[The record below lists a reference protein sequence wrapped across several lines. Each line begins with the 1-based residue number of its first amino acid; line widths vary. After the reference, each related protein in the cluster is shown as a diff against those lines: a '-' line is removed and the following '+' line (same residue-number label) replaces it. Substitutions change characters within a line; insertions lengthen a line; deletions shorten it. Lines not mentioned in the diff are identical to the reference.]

1 MSDFEKDLYKQ
12 MSSAERVWMYLIKYA
27 ELLEF
32 IDLMTDQDEEGL
44 KRVLQNLKKMNEG
57 ELVIYTSIAYNKLE
71 G

>member
-12 MSSAERVWMYLIKYA
+12 MSCPVRVWMYIAKYI

-44 KRVLQNLKKMNEG
+44 RTILHYMERNQN
-57 ELVIYTSIAYNKLE
+57 TH
-71 G
+71 

>member
-27 ELLEF
+27 ELMEF

-44 KRVLQNLKKMNEG
+44 KIVLQNLKK
-57 ELVIYTSIAYNKLE
+57 
-71 G
+71 

>member
-12 MSSAERVWMYLIKYA
+12 MSSPERVWMYIAKYI

-44 KRVLQNLKKMNEG
+44 RTILHYMERNQN
-57 ELVIYTSIAYNKLE
+57 TH
-71 G
+71 